1 MNSSFFR
8 TTSIFFIIS
17 IIFIFLC
24 FTTIISSL
32 SYSNNVSFSNSSIFF
47 PDNTIISFSS
57 SRFYLAY
64 STAILPLPPLLA
76 IEMLQLLV
84 HLLITLEL
92 ILVHQ
97 SGTNILAI
105 FSGTVTYVGFS
116 GAGGYTVTVKH
127 ENFTAS
133 YCHVSPNL
141 LVSVG
146 EYVLKR
152 NHNCKCWS

>member
-32 SYSNNVSFSNSSIFF
+32 SYSNNVSFSNSSIVF
-47 PDNTIISFSS
+47 PENTIISFSS

-64 STAILPLPPLLA
+64 SADGKQLLLPLV
-76 IEMLQLLV
+76 IEM
-84 HLLITLEL
+84 HLPLEHLHIIPAL
-92 ILVHQ
+92 ILEHQ

-116 GAGGYTVTVKH
+116 GAGGFTVTVKS

-152 NHNCKCWS
+152 NRNCKCWS

>member
-32 SYSNNVSFSNSSIFF
+32 SYSNNVSFSNSSIVF
-47 PDNTIISFSS
+47 PENTIISFSS

-64 STAILPLPPLLA
+64 SADGKQLLLPLV
-76 IEMLQLLV
+76 IEM
-84 HLLITLEL
+84 HLPLEHLHITLAL
-92 ILVHQ
+92 ILEHQ

-116 GAGGYTVTVKH
+116 GAGGYTVTVKY

-152 NHNCKCWS
+152 NRNCKCWS